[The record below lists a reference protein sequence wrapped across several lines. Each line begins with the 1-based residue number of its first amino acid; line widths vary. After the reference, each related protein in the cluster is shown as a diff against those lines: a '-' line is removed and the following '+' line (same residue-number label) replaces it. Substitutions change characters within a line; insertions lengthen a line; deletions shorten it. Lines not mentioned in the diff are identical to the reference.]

1 MNPRMAS
8 AFEIMRDGP
17 LGAAGFN
24 NEFGRPCLAGY
35 FRTFELETGT
45 PGIVL
50 RDADTIIQANAEQVV
65 SIPIVV
71 SGPDTIGGRHALRFQ
86 IESTD
91 GTTRKTVESSYF
103 GPL

>member
-1 MNPRMAS
+1 MENSYTLKLVNKDQQPQQYR
-8 AFEIMRDGP
+8 IR
-17 LGAAGFN
+17 
-24 NEFGRPCLAGY
+24 
-35 FRTFELETGT
+35 LETGT

-50 RDADTIIQANAEQVV
+50 RDADTIVQANAEQVV